1 MSTGYGCKSV
11 LTAQAPGNAYHNP
24 TYGWFRVTFS
34 VARDDLL
41 VGLGKIE
48 ALLNLKVIT

>member
-1 MSTGYGCKSV
+1 V
-11 LTAQAPGNAYHNP
+11 LTAQAPGNAYHNT

-41 VGLGKIE
+41 VGLGKME